1 VIVAPERAP
10 QPGRTTSLDLR
21 RQLVIVRRLLPLL
34 ILSVVLAGGIAFAG
48 ASLQP
53 RVYESNA
60 TLIVG
65 ESLSASNPDYNQLLA
80 SQRLSKTYASLA
92 TTRPVLEKVI
102 SKLGLA
108 TTPDELLKKV
118 RATAALDSTLLTI
131 TAQDGDA
138 TRAAAIA
145 NTMAD
150 QLIAASPNLQ
160 GPQQDLHDSVQ
171 KDLTATQSLI
181 VSTQAEVER
190 LLSLPDRTAAED
202 TNLNV
207 LQGRLV
213 SLRQT
218 YATLLAFLTGDSSNF
233 LSVIDP
239 AVPPDVP
246 VSPRP
251 LLSLLLGGL
260 IGLMIAITFAFV
272 IEYFDDTVKT
282 SADVQS
288 LLGLPTLGA
297 ISRISKRGRRGLEPL
312 VALHSPRSAAAETYR
327 TLSSNVAFASLDSP
341 VRTLLV
347 TSAGPGEGKTFCA
360 SNLAIVAAQS
370 GQRVLL
376 VDADLRAPNIH
387 TIFNVSNATGLTDLL
402 RNEGAN
408 AAEVILPTEV
418 DGLRILTAGV
428 PPAIPAELLASR
440 RMQAVLERLQ
450 ADVDLVIV
458 DSPPVRSVA
467 DPAILS
473 SFLDATLLVV
483 QAGHSRRP
491 AVREG
496 AEALTRANARILGVV
511 LNRLSEKPSP
521 DYERETDDAREH
533 GQTVG
538 VAAVGS
544 GRSGTV
550 VSRR

>member
-131 TAQDGDA
+131 TAQDGDP

-160 GPQQDLHDSVQ
+160 GPQQDLRDSVQ

-190 LLSLPDRTAAED
+190 LLSLPHRTAAED

-207 LQGRLV
+207 LHR
-213 SLRQT
+213 
-218 YATLLAFLTGDSSNF
+218 
-233 LSVIDP
+233 
-239 AVPPDVP
+239 
-246 VSPRP
+246 
-251 LLSLLLGGL
+251 
-260 IGLMIAITFAFV
+260 
-272 IEYFDDTVKT
+272 
-282 SADVQS
+282 
-288 LLGLPTLGA
+288 
-297 ISRISKRGRRGLEPL
+297 
-312 VALHSPRSAAAETYR
+312 
-327 TLSSNVAFASLDSP
+327 
-341 VRTLLV
+341 
-347 TSAGPGEGKTFCA
+347 
-360 SNLAIVAAQS
+360 
-370 GQRVLL
+370 
-376 VDADLRAPNIH
+376 
-387 TIFNVSNATGLTDLL
+387 
-402 RNEGAN
+402 
-408 AAEVILPTEV
+408 
-418 DGLRILTAGV
+418 
-428 PPAIPAELLASR
+428 
-440 RMQAVLERLQ
+440 
-450 ADVDLVIV
+450 
-458 DSPPVRSVA
+458 
-467 DPAILS
+467 
-473 SFLDATLLVV
+473 
-483 QAGHSRRP
+483 
-491 AVREG
+491 
-496 AEALTRANARILGVV
+496 
-511 LNRLSEKPSP
+511 
-521 DYERETDDAREH
+521 
-533 GQTVG
+533 
-538 VAAVGS
+538 
-544 GRSGTV
+544 
-550 VSRR
+550 